1 MKKKLKSLSIWSA
14 LTLSTITLFSC
25 GAGNSENPNRIRVG
39 GEGKIRVMPDQV
51 ILTINA
57 SFSKSKMID
66 AVRETQT
73 TVDTVM
79 SILEK
84 FGNKS
89 EDIKTSSISANKDY
103 QYVGNTY
110 KFVGF
115 KAEQTIDFVLH
126 DLNKFT
132 ELTAKLLD
140 TKISSI
146 SQIQFDHSKADS
158 LLREAD
164 LIAYDD
170 ALKSA
175 NKLANRANV
184 KLGELLFLSND
195 GSASNNTGYTS
206 GERIDTYN
214 KGFGGQ
220 GFKIAPEVIEFKRN
234 ITTEFGI
241 K

>member
-1 MKKKLKSLSIWSA
+1 MVKHIKSLPLFIMSIFAVATFVNCSNG
-14 LTLSTITLFSC
+14 S
-25 GAGNSENPNRIRVG
+25 SENQNRIRVG

-51 ILTINA
+51 TLTINA
-57 SFSKSKMID
+57 SFSKPKMVD
-66 AVRETQT
+66 AVRETQA

-79 SILEK
+79 RILES
-84 FGNKS
+84 FGNKDQ
-89 EDIKTSSISANKDY
+89 DIKTSSISANKDY
-103 QYVGNTY
+103 QYIGSTY

-115 KAEQTIDFVLH
+115 EAQQTIDFVLH

-146 SQIQFDHSKADS
+146 AQIQFNHSKADS
-158 LLREAD
+158 ILREAD

-175 NKLANRANV
+175 TKIAKRADV
-184 KLGELLFLSND
+184 ELGKLLFLSND
-195 GSASNNTGYTS
+195 GSGSDATGYSS

-220 GFKIAPEVIEFKRN
+220 GFKIAPEVIGFKRT